1 MSLFHRI
8 FGGGKSKDKS
18 SVSPQEAIQKLLD
31 MEDLLRKRA
40 DLLEAKIEQ
49 EKKIAVQNA
58 NSNKRRIIYSLF
70 LGYL

>member
-8 FGGGKSKDKS
+8 FGGSKSKDKS
-18 SVSPQEAIQKLLD
+18 NVSPQEAIQKLLD

-40 DLLEAKIEQ
+40 DLLETKIEQ

-58 NSNKRRIIYSLF
+58 NSNKRCK
-70 LGYL
+70 